1 METWNL
7 ESSRPPIPTSS
18 NYFTSILPP
27 PATAQ
32 NEEIRMK
39 DMDHTNG
46 NNGVEVVQSDRDHIR
61 YGESSIKGIDSVEE
75 RRDYHVERRAF
86 S

>member
-7 ESSRPPIPTSS
+7 ESSGPSIPTSS

-39 DMDHTNG
+39 DMDRTSG

-61 YGESSIKGIDSVEE
+61 HGESSIKCIGSVEE
-75 RRDYHVERRAF
+75 RRDYHVEGRAF